1 METNVIDLSE
11 NVWSE
16 EQEKLLKK
24 WADYAASYRWLHDR
38 TQIKYSSYNNLIT
51 IPVIVLSSI
60 SGTASIGISGLASSD
75 PNDVKY
81 GQIAIGIVTLFTGVL
96 STLGSHF
103 RFAQKSENHRL
114 AAVAWKKFNRNIIDE
129 LSQKKNVKIRSE
141 FIESC
146 HQDLDKLIQQ
156 FPEIPDDVMDSFE
169 KEFEKQI
176 VSEMTINIKNKK
188 KILRDELLPELDI
201 RMNGLVSKTFKEYEE
216 KIKSKLEINK
226 IVTDVRIQLANIVD
240 KEHVIIETPKE
251 SI

>member
-1 METNVIDLSE
+1 
-11 NVWSE
+11 
-16 EQEKLLKK
+16 
-24 WADYAASYRWLHDR
+24 
-38 TQIKYSSYNNLIT
+38 
-51 IPVIVLSSI
+51 
-60 SGTASIGISGLASSD
+60 
-75 PNDVKY
+75 
-81 GQIAIGIVTLFTGVL
+81 
-96 STLGSHF
+96 
-103 RFAQKSENHRL
+103 
-114 AAVAWKKFNRNIIDE
+114 
-129 LSQKKNVKIRSE
+129 
-141 FIESC
+141 
-146 HQDLDKLIQQ
+146 
-156 FPEIPDDVMDSFE
+156 MDSFE